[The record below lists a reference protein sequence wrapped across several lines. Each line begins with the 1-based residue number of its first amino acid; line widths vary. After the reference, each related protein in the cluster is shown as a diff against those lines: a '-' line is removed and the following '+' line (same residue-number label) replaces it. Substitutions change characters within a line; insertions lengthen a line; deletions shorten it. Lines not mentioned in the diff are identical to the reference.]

1 MKQPNHFGFLSDWI
15 KTPLTTLGLKLQ
27 TLDFAGVE
35 PETVQAALQ
44 DHSELTKRVTTLL
57 SMLREDE
64 ALWLEAEQ
72 RQKDQP
78 PRVLLVD
85 HNDEILKI
93 YNDYLTERG
102 LRVYPVNDGNTAVRT
117 ARILDC
123 DCAVLD
129 IQMPGMGLP
138 TPAMSGLELYRVLRG
153 FTDMPV
159 VFLSGTLYRSQA
171 GVDDIMRDGDAYLEK
186 PCEKETLYNQILYC
200 LGQAREPPAQES
212 DFVMD
217 WETCKLRWREQTA
230 TLSPQEAA
238 MLRLLTERPGQDVTA
253 AELQAVWPGEPP
265 GEVKMM
271 RTILNLQRKTAFAS
285 PRLGR
290 VSRRR
295 GGKVRL
301 EPPEER

>member
-1 MKQPNHFGFLSDWI
+1 MKQTNAFGFLADWI

-27 TLDFAGVE
+27 TLDHAGVE

-44 DHSELTKRVTTLL
+44 DHVELTKRVTTLL

-64 ALWLEAEQ
+64 ALWMEAER
-72 RQKDQP
+72 RQKDRP
-78 PRVLLVD
+78 PRVLMAD
-85 HNDEILKI
+85 HNSMLLKI
-93 YNDYLTERG
+93 YSDYLTEQG
-102 LRVYPVNDGNTAVRT
+102 LRVHTVTDGDMAVKT

-129 IQMPGMGLP
+129 VQAPGRDPQVDGREICK
-138 TPAMSGLELYRVLRG
+138 ALRA
-153 FTDMPV
+153 FTDIPII
-159 VFLSGTLYRSQA
+159 FLSCTLYRWQA
-171 GVDDIMRDGDAYLEK
+171 GVDGLMGARDAYLEK
-186 PCEKETLYNQILYC
+186 PCECETLYSQILYC
-200 LGQAREPPAQES
+200 LGQAGEPPAPAS
-212 DFVMD
+212 DFIMD
-217 WETCKLRWREQTA
+217 WEMRKLRWKEQTA

-238 MLRLLTERPGQDVTA
+238 MLRLLTERPGQDVTV
-253 AELQAVWPGEPP
+253 AELQTVCPGEPP

-290 VSRRR
+290 VSRKR

-301 EPPEER
+301 EPPEAL